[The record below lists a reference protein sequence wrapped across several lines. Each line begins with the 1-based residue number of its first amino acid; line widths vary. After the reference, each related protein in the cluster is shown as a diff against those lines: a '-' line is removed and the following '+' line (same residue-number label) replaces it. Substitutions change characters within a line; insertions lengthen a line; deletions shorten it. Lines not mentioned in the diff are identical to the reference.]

1 MGEWQFTG
9 NITAKDKTIVS
20 PQVGSNYGYSW
31 FNISNEPVVIRL
43 PHQKSPIENAIPTNG
58 VGFYGLFRVYEPVK
72 NLKFP
77 VIKNTSKKD
86 K

>member
-1 MGEWQFTG
+1 MGEWQFIG
-9 NITAKDKTIVS
+9 NITAKDETIVS
-20 PQVGSNYGYSW
+20 PQVGANYGYSW

-43 PHQKSPIENAIPTNG
+43 PHQKIPIENAIPTNG
-58 VGFYGLFRVYEPVK
+58 VGFYGPVK